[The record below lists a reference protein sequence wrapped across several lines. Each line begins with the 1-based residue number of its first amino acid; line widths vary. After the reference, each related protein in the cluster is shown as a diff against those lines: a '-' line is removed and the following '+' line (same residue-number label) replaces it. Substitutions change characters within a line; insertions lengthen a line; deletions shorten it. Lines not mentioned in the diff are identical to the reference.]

1 MQIGSSGRVLAA
13 LAVSLLGVGCGGPDI
28 RVVNESTY
36 TVTDLQISSPSET
49 QSYGTLAP
57 GESSEHLSFAEAYDR
72 AAATFIVGNYR
83 LEIPPPDWDTR
94 EELDGG
100 DWTYHLNVVDLGQG
114 LAEILATED

>member
-1 MQIGSSGRVLAA
+1 LGRGVVVLVVAGI
-13 LAVSLLGVGCGGPDI
+13 GVGCSGPDI
-28 RVVNESTY
+28 RVINESTY
-36 TVTDLQISSPSET
+36 TVTDLQITSPSET

-57 GESSEHLSFAEAYDR
+57 GEASEYLSFAEAYDR
-72 AAATFIVGNYR
+72 AAATFIVSNYR